1 MTGRLS
7 MLAIVLATGAAQ
19 VLPVMPDAATWMW
32 LALGVLGL
40 SLWLLKMQRPARA
53 LIPVWAAVLGLL
65 LAVVRIEQRLADE
78 LAAEN
83 ENRVSRVVLRVA
95 SLVRLRPDSRAF
107 EAEVISS
114 LPEGVPS
121 RIYVSWTAPGRAGP
135 YGRFNQ
141 APAQFPELIPGQI
154 WRMSLTLKKLHG
166 ARNPNAF
173 DYEAYMFAQGVR
185 ATGSVRGTPKY
196 QGDDPWVSLEIVA
209 QRARHRV
216 RQAMRAHLDGMRYG
230 AVLLALAIGDQ
241 ASVESADWQVFNRT
255 GITHLVSI
263 SGSHITMIAALG
275 GLVVLWSWRRLR
287 FRGRNLAER
296 VPAQIAAAMAALLV
310 AWLYCL
316 LAGWGVPA
324 RRTFLMLAVVAAAHL
339 LRLPMNGS
347 RLLSV
352 VVLAVVMLD
361 PWALFAS
368 GFWLSFGAVCVL
380 MASSGWVGN
389 RIGLPAMT
397 RMQRLKFFLTSAS
410 RLQLAITVAL
420 MPLLALI
427 FHQIS
432 FASPLANAY
441 AIPLISLVVTPLSLL
456 LAALAFVPGLGWMAG
471 FCGWLAH
478 TCLDLM
484 MIPTVWL
491 ADFNAASI
499 DVAHP
504 PLALTLL
511 ALLGLVLALMPYGFP
526 ARRAAWILILPALCW
541 RPERPPEGGWDA
553 FALDVGQSAAIV
565 VQTARHVLLF
575 DTGLRS
581 SAASDEGAR
590 TIWPFLQSMGIRKLD
605 VMVVSHADIDHA
617 GGARSLLEAVQ
628 IEQSYSSFDLGGYL
642 RREAHL
648 LGRPQSLP
656 RFPWAM
662 SECVAGHAWTIDG
675 VDFQFLWPPPLAKPG
690 RSAKAP
696 KPNDRA
702 CVLLIRGR
710 DHSLLLTSDIGA
722 VQEALLLRRGLDPVD
737 VVLAAHHGSRYSSS
751 PGFVQAMKA
760 RHVLAQAGLWNR
772 YGHPG
777 PEVVQRWEQAGAT
790 FWRTDRQGAITVRS
804 RQNGLRAY
812 STREYDRRY
821 WAGR

>member
-7 MLAIVLATGAAQ
+7 LLAVVLATGGAHYFPA
-19 VLPVMPDAATWMW
+19 MPDAAARVWLVLGA
-32 LALGVLGL
+32 LALSVC
-40 SLWLLKMQRPARA
+40 LLRIPRPARV
-53 LIPVWAAVLGLL
+53 LIPLWAAVLGVLL
-65 LAVVRIEQRLADE
+65 TVARIEQRLADE
-78 LAAEN
+78 LAANN

-114 LPEGVPS
+114 LPAGVPS
-121 RIYVSWTAPGRAGP
+121 RIYVSWTAPGQSGP

-173 DYEAYMFAQGVR
+173 DYESYMFAQGVR
-185 ATGSVRGTPKY
+185 ATGSVRGTPRY
-196 QGDDPWVSLEIVA
+196 QGDEPWVSLEIIA

-216 RQAMRAHLDGMRYG
+216 RQAMHEHIDGMRYG

-241 ASVESADWQVFNRT
+241 ASVESADWQIFNRT

-275 GLVVLWSWRRLR
+275 GLVVLWSWRRLQ
-287 FRGRNLAER
+287 FRGRGLAER

-324 RRTFLMLAVVAAAHL
+324 RRTFLMLAVVGAAHL

-347 RLLSV
+347 RLLCLV
-352 VVLAVVMLD
+352 VFTVVILD

-368 GFWLSFGAVCVL
+368 GFWLSFAAVCVL
-380 MASSGWVGN
+380 MASSGWVGS

-397 RMQRLKFFLTSAS
+397 RVQRLKFSLSSAA
-410 RLQLAITVAL
+410 RLQLAITVGL

-441 AIPLISLVVTPLSLL
+441 AIPLISLVITPLSLL
-456 LAALAFVPGLGWMAG
+456 LAAVAFIPGLGWLAG

-478 TCLDLM
+478 ACLDLM

-491 ADFNAASI
+491 ADFRAASI
-499 DVAHP
+499 DVAHA

-511 ALLGLVLALMPYGFP
+511 ALLGLILALMPYGFP
-526 ARRAAWILILPALCW
+526 ARRAAWVLILPALCW

-565 VQTARHVLLF
+565 VQTAHHVLLF

-581 SAASDEGAR
+581 SPASDEGAR
-590 TIWPFLQSMGIRKLD
+590 TIWPFLQSIGVRKLD
-605 VMVVSHADIDHA
+605 VLVVSHADIDHA
-617 GGARSLLEAVQ
+617 GGASSLLEAVQ
-628 IEQSYSSFDLGGYL
+628 VEQSYSSFDLVNHL
-642 RREAHL
+642 RREARL

-656 RFPWAM
+656 VLPRAV
-662 SECVAGHAWTIDG
+662 SECIAGQAWAIDG
-675 VDFQFLWPPPLAKPG
+675 VDFQFLWPSPLPKSG
-690 RSAKAP
+690 RSGKAA

-702 CVLLIRGR
+702 CVLLVRGR
-710 DHSLLLTSDIGA
+710 DHSLLLTSDIGV
-722 VQEALLLRRGLDPVD
+722 VQEMSLLRRGLGQVD

-751 PGFVQAMKA
+751 LDFVQTVQAG
-760 RHVLAQAGLWNR
+760 HVLAQAGLWNR

-777 PEVVQRWEQAGAT
+777 PGVVQRWEQAGAK
-790 FWRTDRQGAITVRS
+790 FWRTDQHGAISVRS
-804 RQNGLRAY
+804 RPNGLQVHGA
-812 STREYDRRY
+812 REYDRRY